1 MQGRKIFLA
10 NLSQGQL
17 GLDFSQLL
25 GSLMISQLQ
34 MAAMRR
40 ASMPAEARVPFTLY
54 VDEFQNYVSSEGSA
68 FEKILSEARKYN
80 LQLVLAHQ
88 FTSQIAASVLDAII
102 GNVHTKVVFRV
113 GVDDATYLQKSFMGF
128 DAEALQNFDIGEAAV
143 NCGRAEDSFNLQT
156 YPPPQKPAD
165 NQVEAILAHSRAHYT
180 IPLAE
185 ALKREAQQFKPPAAP
200 EADDEDLF
208 GRT

>member
-1 MQGRKIFLA
+1 
-10 NLSQGQL
+10 
-17 GLDFSQLL
+17 
-25 GSLMISQLQ
+25 
-34 MAAMRR
+34 
-40 ASMPAEARVPFTLY
+40 MPAEARVPFTLY

-102 GNVHTKVVFRV
+102 GNVHTKVAFRV
-113 GVDDATYLQKSFMGF
+113 GVDDAAYLQKSFTGF
-128 DAEALQNFDIGEAAV
+128 DAEALQNFAIGEAAV

-185 ALKREAQQFKPPAAP
+185 ALKREAQQFKPPAAAAAA
-200 EADDEDLF
+200 ADDEELF
-208 GRT
+208 GRA